1 MDEEEEDD
9 LIEYIVTLRQQIA
22 ALHWMENEVN
32 SLLQSI
38 AYIAHQLQERESLFE
53 QIQTWGNQTQLSQ
66 TGNQVLLDDTWVSI
80 YTAIERS
87 FKVFKN

>member
-38 AYIAHQLQERESLFE
+38 AYIAHHR
-53 QIQTWGNQTQLSQ
+53 
-66 TGNQVLLDDTWVSI
+66 
-80 YTAIERS
+80 
-87 FKVFKN
+87 